1 MIYTL
6 LGDFT
11 IDWSVEWLGIV
22 ASAFILV
29 SFLFSKQLIT
39 RIINMVGCL
48 AFVIYATVYIQSFST
63 AFMNGALFIVHI
75 VFIVKDYVA
84 RKKSNSSD
92 GVTVCAEQ
100 DATDNNASQ
109 DTSNADEQ
117 PTRIA
122 DKTDEK
128 NNKKQKPKL

>member
-11 IDWSVEWLGIV
+11 IDWSVEWLGII

-48 AFVIYATVYIQSFST
+48 AFVIYATVFIQSFST

-75 VFIVKDYVA
+75 VFIVKDYVS
-84 RKKSNSSD
+84 RKKTKQND
-92 GVTVCAEQ
+92 AAKEEQ
-100 DATDNNASQ
+100 NVSEDNVAQSETAQ
-109 DTSNADEQ
+109 DEGEQ
-117 PTRIA
+117 KPSTTT
-122 DKTDEK
+122 DKTE
-128 NNKKQKPKL
+128 

>member
-11 IDWSVEWLGIV
+11 IDWSVEWLGII

-48 AFVIYATVYIQSFST
+48 AFVIYATVFIQSFST

-84 RKKSNSSD
+84 RKKSKSNDGAASADQNESD
-92 GVTVCAEQ
+92 DSTSQVAS
-100 DATDNNASQ
+100 DTDGQS
-109 DTSNADEQ
+109 TKV
-117 PTRIA
+117 A
-122 DKTDEK
+122 DKTKEN
-128 NNKKQKPKL
+128 NNK

>member
-11 IDWSVEWLGIV
+11 IDWSVEWLGII

-48 AFVIYATVYIQSFST
+48 AFVIYATVFIQSFST

-84 RKKSNSSD
+84 RKKSKQGDKLNEEHASSD
-92 GVTVCAEQ
+92 GADAKEEAASEQ
-100 DATDNNASQ
+100 GEEHSET
-109 DTSNADEQ
+109 
-117 PTRIA
+117 A
-122 DKTDEK
+122 DKTK
-128 NNKKQKPKL
+128 

>member
-84 RKKSNSSD
+84 RKKSKSNDEATAS
-92 GVTVCAEQ
+92 VEQ
-100 DATDNNASQ
+100 NATDDNASQ
-109 DTSNADEQ
+109 VASETNEQ
-117 PTRIA
+117 PTQIA

-128 NNKKQKPKL
+128 KQ

>member
-11 IDWSVEWLGIV
+11 IDWSVEWLGII

-48 AFVIYATVYIQSFST
+48 AFVIYATVFIQSFST

-84 RKKSNSSD
+84 RKKSKKID
-92 GVTVCAEQ
+92 VAK
-100 DATDNNASQ
+100 
-109 DTSNADEQ
+109 DEQ
-117 PTRIA
+117 NVEAEDAQQPSETS
-122 DKTDEK
+122 DKTE
-128 NNKKQKPKL
+128 

>member
-1 MIYTL
+1 MIYSL

-48 AFVIYATVYIQSFST
+48 AFVIYATVFIQSFST

-84 RKKSNSSD
+84 RKKSKNGDNATANATQNISEQNDAQAEVLPENSDKQSARKSD
-92 GVTVCAEQ
+92 KV
-100 DATDNNASQ
+100 
-109 DTSNADEQ
+109 
-117 PTRIA
+117 
-122 DKTDEK
+122 DK
-128 NNKKQKPKL
+128 

>member
-11 IDWSVEWLGIV
+11 IDWSVEWLGII

-48 AFVIYATVYIQSFST
+48 AFVIYATVFIQSFST

-75 VFIVKDYVA
+75 VFIVKDYVS
-84 RKKSNSSD
+84 RKKAKQND
-92 GVTVCAEQ
+92 AAKEEQ
-100 DATDNNASQ
+100 NVSEDNVAQSETAQ
-109 DTSNADEQ
+109 DEGEQ
-117 PTRIA
+117 KPSTTT
-122 DKTDEK
+122 DKTE
-128 NNKKQKPKL
+128 

>member
-48 AFVIYATVYIQSFST
+48 AFVIYATVFIQSFST
-63 AFMNGALFIVHI
+63 AFMNGALFVVHV
-75 VFIVKDYVA
+75 VFIVKDYVV
-84 RKKSNSSD
+84 RKKSKKDNVASD
-92 GVTVCAEQ
+92 GQ
-100 DATDNNASQ
+100 NAVSD
-109 DTSNADEQ
+109 DTQTAAQEEEYQ
-117 PTRIA
+117 PSAPT
-122 DKTDEK
+122 DKTE
-128 NNKKQKPKL
+128 